1 MTFTSVLENIAR
13 SPIATKIGEKLKIA
27 KNISLSGL
35 SRLGKGLISTHLCQ
49 QQTKPLLIVTATVE
63 EATRWALQLQSMSWR
78 VYLYQ
83 PLDTFPYESAQI
95 DLETAWTRIEILA
108 ELLAKPQHNLAIT
121 TTINAL
127 QPHLPSTQVF
137 QKHSIYLNIGDSQ
150 SVKLLASALARLG
163 YAEVKEVKESKQW
176 SRKGFSFEVFPV
188 NRNLP
193 VRLSCNR
200 GTVEKIREF
209 DPNNPKSFTD
219 LSSIAIAPVD
229 LHEFVSTHKATL
241 LHYLPKNFIVA
252 IDEPEQCQSYGDRW
266 YEAADELYQNQHP
279 QADTPKLHWEFAKC
293 MTEAKK
299 FQMLQLTERSLIPQ
313 TNDRISS
320 QHKQRSP

>member
-1 MTFTSVLENIAR
+1 MTILMTFTTVLENIAR
-13 SPIATKIGEKLKIA
+13 SPIATKIGEKLTTA
-27 KNISLSGL
+27 KSISLSRL

-49 QQTKPLLIVTATVE
+49 QQAKPLLIVTATAE

-108 ELLAKPQHNLAIT
+108 ELLAKPQPNLAIA

-150 SVKLLASALARLG
+150 SVKLLAVALARLG
-163 YAEVKEVKESKQW
+163 YVEVKEVKESKQW
-176 SRKGFSFEVFPV
+176 SHKGFSFEVFPV

-229 LHEFVSTHKATL
+229 LHEFVSAHKATL
-241 LHYLPKNFIVA
+241 LHYLPKNFIIA
-252 IDEPEQCQSYGDRW
+252 IDELE
-266 YEAADELYQNQHP
+266 NN
-279 QADTPKLHWEFAKC
+279 
-293 MTEAKK
+293 
-299 FQMLQLTERSLIPQ
+299 RS
-313 TNDRISS
+313 
-320 QHKQRSP
+320 

>member
-1 MTFTSVLENIAR
+1 MTFTAVLENIAR
-13 SPIATKIGEKLKIA
+13 STIATKIGEKLKTA
-27 KNISLSGL
+27 KSISLSGL

-49 QQTKPLLIVTATVE
+49 HQTKPLLIVTATVE
-63 EATRWALQLQSMSWR
+63 EATRWALQLQSMSWC

-108 ELLAKPQHNLAIT
+108 ELLAKPQHNSAIA

-150 SVKLLASALARLG
+150 SVKLLAEALARLG

-176 SRKGFSFEVFPV
+176 SHKGFSFEVFPV
-188 NRNLP
+188 NRNQP

-209 DPNNPKSFTD
+209 DPTNPKSFTD
-219 LSSIAIAPVD
+219 LSSIAIASVD
-229 LHEFVSTHKATL
+229 NA
-241 LHYLPKNFIVA
+241 
-252 IDEPEQCQSYGDRW
+252 
-266 YEAADELYQNQHP
+266 
-279 QADTPKLHWEFAKC
+279 
-293 MTEAKK
+293 
-299 FQMLQLTERSLIPQ
+299 
-313 TNDRISS
+313 
-320 QHKQRSP
+320 